1 MAAPAKFLF
10 DMDFGAPDKTRER
23 PATPAEIAQK
33 IAAAEARA
41 YRDGFDA
48 GQREAKAESDRRT
61 ALALEEIGIA
71 IQAIAARFSGIET
84 RMETEA
90 VDVAVAV
97 ARKLCNDLVAGEPL
111 AEVTA
116 LVKDCFSQLVSTPHL
131 VVRINDSLYEAAR
144 ERIERLAKQSG
155 FEGRLVILAEPD
167 IATGDCKI
175 EWADGG
181 VVLERAAIEAKINE
195 LVGRYIASRDQAGN
209 PATRTN
215 P

>member
-10 DMDFGAPDKTRER
+10 DMDFSTPDKARER
-23 PATPAEIAQK
+23 PATAAEIAQK

-41 YRDGFDA
+41 YRDGHDA

-71 IQAIAARFSGIET
+71 IKGIAARFSGIET

-97 ARKLCNDLVAGEPL
+97 ARKLCSELIAREPL
-111 AEVTA
+111 GEITG
-116 LVKDCFSQLVSTPHL
+116 LVKDCFSHLVSTPHL
-131 VVRINDSLYEAAR
+131 VVRINDSLYETAR

-155 FEGRLVILAEPD
+155 FEGRLVILAEPE
-167 IATGDCKI
+167 IEAGDCKI

-181 VVLERAAIEAKINE
+181 VVLERTAIDSKINE
-195 LVGRYIASRDQAGN
+195 LVGRYIASRDQTAN
-209 PATRTN
+209 
-215 P
+215 

>member
-10 DMDFGAPDKTRER
+10 DMDFSAPDRMRER

-33 IAAAEARA
+33 VAAAEARA

-48 GQREAKAESDRRT
+48 AQREAKAESDRRS

-71 IQAIAARFSGIET
+71 VKAIASRFSGIEI

-97 ARKLCNDLVAGEPL
+97 ARKLCSTLIAAEPL
-111 AEVTA
+111 GEITE
-116 LVKDCFSQLVSTPHL
+116 LVKDCFAQLVSTPHL
-131 VVRINDSLYEAAR
+131 VVRINDSLYEAAH
-144 ERIERLAKQSG
+144 ERIERMATQSG
-155 FEGRLVILAEPD
+155 FAGRLVILAEPE
-167 IATGDCKI
+167 IETGDCRI

-195 LVGRYIASRDQAGN
+195 LVGRYIASRNQA
-209 PATRTN
+209 
-215 P
+215 